1 MHWETKER
9 DRRESERNKVKW
21 NESKKGRDVVAEKKE
36 GKQKQTKSFSLFETG
51 KCKVKYKLI
60 L

>member
-36 GKQKQTKSFSLFETG
+36 GKQKQTKSFSLF
-51 KCKVKYKLI
+51 
-60 L
+60 